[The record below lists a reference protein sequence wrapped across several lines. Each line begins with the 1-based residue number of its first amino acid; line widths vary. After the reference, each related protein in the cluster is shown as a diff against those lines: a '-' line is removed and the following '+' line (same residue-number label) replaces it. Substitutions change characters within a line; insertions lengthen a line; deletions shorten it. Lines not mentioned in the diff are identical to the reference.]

1 MSPLTPL
8 HAFEGV
14 EKRIE
19 IDFFIPNG
27 FPPDGLR
34 GLDKSSWDA
43 VCALCK
49 CSIIYSESCA
59 GYDSFI
65 LSESS
70 LFVFPNRVMLKTCG
84 TTLPLEGVQMI
95 VEIGSSIGLV
105 PMDMLYSRSS
115 FLFPDLQLYPHNSLE
130 SELDYLANMSIGG
143 SVVPGKSSILGD
155 TSGRYWLIHRKQ
167 LYDSSSSVG
176 MDTPDHRRQVGLSS
190 NGSRVVVDIIMTGLS
205 EECRK
210 IYFKDMTVCD
220 ESNEERMTRS
230 IIKTM
235 PDFAKISGK
244 CYDPCGYS
252 CNGDASIRDDAGTD
266 RYFMV
271 HITPEKAFSYA
282 SVEVVF
288 YQCPSFTRDV
298 SINSDTD
305 TVCSDS
311 DTKILFEINKMVQ
324 RVANHFGPTQM
335 IVTVVACDDSVSASM
350 LPRVFENTKTSTD
363 TAYMKRVSAYTS
375 GNLLGEDIVASSVY
389 FSAVASGNTGT
400 KPTGLS

>member
-1 MSPLTPL
+1 MSPLPPP

-14 EKRIE
+14 EKRIQ

-49 CSIIYSESCA
+49 CSIIHSESCV
-59 GYDSFI
+59 GFDSYI

-70 LFVFPNRVMLKTCG
+70 LFVFPNRVMIKTCG
-84 TTLPLEGVQMI
+84 TTLPLEGVEMI

-115 FLFPDLQLYPHNSLE
+115 FLFPDLQYYPHNSLE
-130 SELDYLANMSIGG
+130 SELDYLTNMSIGG

-167 LYDSSSSVG
+167 FYDSPSSIG
-176 MDTPDHRRQVGLSS
+176 MDTPDHRRQVSPSS

-205 EECRK
+205 DECRK
-210 IYFKDMTVCD
+210 IYFKEMRESD
-220 ESNEERMTRS
+220 ESNEGRMTRS
-230 IIKTM
+230 IMKTM

-252 CNGDASIRDDAGTD
+252 CNGDTSIQDDAGIE
-266 RYFMV
+266 RYFTV

-298 SINSDTD
+298 SINSETD
-305 TVCSDS
+305 TVCSEP
-311 DTKILFEINKMVQ
+311 DTKIRSEINKMVQ
-324 RVANHFGPTQM
+324 GVANHFGPTQM

-350 LPRVFENTKTSTD
+350 LPRVFDNTKTSSD
-363 TAYMKRVSAYTS
+363 KAYMKHVCAYTS

-389 FSAVASGNTGT
+389 YSGVSSGNTGT